1 MKIIDKYS
9 DQEKN
14 DAALQLSLEHLQ
26 NTQDILT
33 LVLLAGIIWFVLYM
47 WAMWRCVHCLKTKH
61 NTLWE
66 SLHKPTTFSRN
77 FKTLGFVFSDRV
89 KSLPQNERWQFNTL
103 RWLAFIGIVY
113 VLAVVV
119 ALMVLL

>member
-9 DQEKN
+9 DQAQT
-14 DAALQLSLEHLQ
+14 DATLQLSLEQLQ
-26 NTQDILT
+26 HTQDILT

-47 WAMWRCVHCLKTKH
+47 WAMWRCVNCLKTKH
-61 NTLWE
+61 NALWE

-89 KSLPQNERWQFNTL
+89 KSLPKNERWQFTIL

-113 VLAVVV
+113 AFAVVI
-119 ALMVLL
+119 ALVVLL